1 MKWFK
6 EKRIVVPFDFS
17 ADSVEAIEVA
27 LTMAPR
33 QEDIYVLHVIPE
45 LPANDPYVI
54 WDDDCDRKRKEH
66 ARIQVKNRLADL
78 NASGINVDIGIGKAG
93 ATIAKLANQID
104 AGLIII
110 PSHNERGIKRLL
122 IGSTAE
128 RVVRLAKCPVL
139 VLKEDAA

>member
-17 ADSVEAIEVA
+17 ADSSEAVEVA
-27 LTMAPR
+27 LAMAPR
-33 QEDIYVLHVIPE
+33 QEDIYILHVIPE

-66 ARIQVKNRLADL
+66 ALGQVKQRLSEL
-78 NASGINVDIGIGKAG
+78 NAAGVNIEIGIGKPG

-104 AGLIII
+104 AGLIVI

-139 VLKEDAA
+139 VLKEDPA